1 MYYEQELENR
11 VTGLATLMVAVPGN
25 QCLGTGIKWCCVQ

>member
-25 QCLGTGIKWCCVQ
+25 RHKMVLCSVTL